1 MISNVFLARRSF
13 LPDSLSTLL
22 WTRGPLDLTYAAWC
36 GLVLSLPLS
45 WVSGMLLGRATR
57 ILLGRIARGTP
68 TGVDDRLVSDLAGPI
83 TLGWSVLLARGA
95 VGLFALPKG
104 ADDLVST
111 AGRLGF
117 VLAAFWGVW
126 RLVGVVKHVAV
137 TSSWGGTSPAARA
150 LGVLGARVAKALVM
164 VLGIV
169 TGLSLLGYPVATLIA
184 GLGIGGIA
192 FALAA
197 QKTVENL
204 FGAFSLGVDQPF
216 REGDF
221 IKLEGA
227 LGTVEA
233 IGLRSTRIRSLDRT
247 VISIPNGKVAEMQVE
262 SLAVRDRLR
271 LACMLG
277 LEYGTSVERL
287 RSVLSGLSRVLRDHP
302 KIWPDTVIVRFV
314 ALAESSLD
322 IEVMAWFTTT
332 DWNEFL
338 EIREAVL
345 LAFMEVVEREGCS
358 FAFPTRTVHLAG
370 NVADAV
376 RPNREVE
383 PEPSAELDALRS
395 TS

>member
-1 MISNVFLARRSF
+1 MISNVFLARRSS

-22 WTRGPLDLTYAAWC
+22 WTQGPLDLTYAAWC

-45 WVSGMLLGRATR
+45 WASGMLLGRVTR
-57 ILLGRIARGTP
+57 ILLGRIARGTA
-68 TGVDDRLVSDLAGPI
+68 TGIDDRLVSDLAGPI

-95 VGLFALPKG
+95 VGLFALPKS

-345 LAFMEVVEREGCS
+345 LGFMEVVEREGCS

-376 RPNREVE
+376 RPNREDR
-383 PEPSAELDALRS
+383 A
-395 TS
+395 

>member
-1 MISNVFLARRSF
+1 MISNVFLARRSS

-22 WTRGPLDLTYAAWC
+22 WTQGPLDLTYAAWC

-45 WVSGMLLGRATR
+45 WASGMLLGRVTR
-57 ILLGRIARGTP
+57 ILLGRIARGTA
-68 TGVDDRLVSDLAGPI
+68 TGIDDRLVSDLAGPI

-345 LAFMEVVEREGCS
+345 LGFMEVVEREGCS

-376 RPNREVE
+376 RPNREDR
-383 PEPSAELDALRS
+383 A
-395 TS
+395 